1 MTRLAHPA
9 SLHNLTHETYIDMP
23 KRLQASQWCEEK
35 FGRMWEP
42 FTNPEGR
49 WTMVWGGHDEDT
61 QTLINE
67 KLTKSKKRSFLDSV
81 KSSCRHSLELLPLFR
96 FLVLYPS

>member
-1 MTRLAHPA
+1 MTRLVHPA
-9 SLHNLTHETYIDMP
+9 SLHNLTHETYIDMH
-23 KRLQASQWCEEK
+23 KRLQASRWCEKK

-42 FTNPEGR
+42 FDNPEGR

-67 KLTKSKKRSFLDSV
+67 KLTKSKKYKVCFED
-81 KSSCRHSLELLPLFR
+81 EQDLFMFR
-96 FLVLYPS
+96 LTCP

>member
-1 MTRLAHPA
+1 MTRLVHPA

-23 KRLQASQWCEEK
+23 NRLQASQWCEKK

-42 FTNPEGR
+42 FTNPAGR

-67 KLTKSKKRSFLDSV
+67 KLTKSKKYKVCLADEQDLAVFKLTW
-81 KSSCRHSLELLPLFR
+81 P
-96 FLVLYPS
+96 